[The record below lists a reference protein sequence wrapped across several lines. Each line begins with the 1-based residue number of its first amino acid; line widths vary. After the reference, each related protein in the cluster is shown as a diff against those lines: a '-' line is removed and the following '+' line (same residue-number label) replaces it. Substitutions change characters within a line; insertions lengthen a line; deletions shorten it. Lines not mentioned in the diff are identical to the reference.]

1 MILYTSKT
9 HCKHGHWIIGFWL
22 AHQFWDQLNQHGG
35 KSVKGL
41 KCPSCMLSS
50 NRAREVIFN
59 YRSHTGAPF
68 ANHFVPLCHTHLP
81 CCQCPTAS
89 GEVTAHFTWQE
100 EIIYLRTADRSFEW
114 WTPEQ
119 FLQQRII
126 WNSIGINKVAADTRP
141 DLAHAHAHGVTPT
154 SFSRKAPVGGSG
166 GGGRGGGGGG
176 LINNLIT

>member
-1 MILYTSKT
+1 MGESQWRGLSAQAACYLQ
-9 HCKHGHWIIGFWL
+9 IGLGRLFL
-22 AHQFWDQLNQHGG
+22 TTVHIPG
-35 KSVKGL
+35 
-41 KCPSCMLSS
+41 P
-50 NRAREVIFN
+50 
-59 YRSHTGAPF
+59 PF

-89 GEVTAHFTWQE
+89 GEVTTHFTWQE
-100 EIIYLRTADRSFEW
+100 EIISLRTADRSFEW

-141 DLAHAHAHGVTPT
+141 DLAHAHAHAHAHGVTPT

-166 GGGRGGGGGG
+166 GGGGGRWGG
-176 LINNLIT
+176 